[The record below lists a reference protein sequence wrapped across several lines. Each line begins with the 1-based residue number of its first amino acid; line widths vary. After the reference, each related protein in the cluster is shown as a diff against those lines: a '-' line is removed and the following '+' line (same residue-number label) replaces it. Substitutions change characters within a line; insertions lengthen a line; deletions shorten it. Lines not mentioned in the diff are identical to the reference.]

1 MSCQEWFL
9 IKRILNYSR
18 TDLVLYGIRIHDDVF
33 FNWKIHSVYLYIQID
48 PCLLA
53 YVNPL
58 GKNAM
63 RSEAKSKNLNFF
75 KGSLKKYIYIFH
87 YAFVN

>member
-1 MSCQEWFL
+1 MMMC
-9 IKRILNYSR
+9 
-18 TDLVLYGIRIHDDVF
+18 F

-53 YVNPL
+53 LKSSHQPGNVNPL

-63 RSEAKSKNLNFF
+63 RSEAKSKKLNFF
-75 KGSLKKYIYIFH
+75 KGSLKIYIFQ